1 MFYAENSK
9 EWLLSRADGDVQRRR
24 SWTALED
31 LGSGGEKRT
40 SDRQRRYSQNIQ
52 S

>member
-1 MFYAENSK
+1 MLAAVILYLENSK

-31 LGSGGEKRT
+31 LSSGGEKRT
-40 SDRQRRYSQNIQ
+40 SDKQRRYS
-52 S
+52 